1 MELHLK
7 EINST
12 DIGSSSIRRLSRI
25 PDDLKPDDFE
35 DKFDATTL
43 WYDAIQDGSFIFL
56 VCPRL
61 NNLTENIRQGLF
73 FGDSNR
79 LRRLPSINLP
89 RTTIIVLWS
98 GKPVSQVSF
107 QSNSISVSSAVH
119 QAEHS
124 LSHGLNCSLSI
135 NKNNDLRWIADHV
148 SWHVKYHGL
157 DAYFLLE
164 NQSDA
169 YTTDEIVDALSGCG
183 LKKLVILSLP
193 LSYGPKAQGKYRHWE
208 NFLQTSAYNILKLR
222 FLKHARAVLSCDIDE
237 LVWPGEESIFQ
248 TARKSPMGFV
258 QFSGQTCYQDILST
272 PEVSHRAG
280 YYLRPGERDAAYKWC
295 LVPNSWLR
303 YFYWS
308 THSLSNFRTRDLFV
322 NKKRSYGHFYHVS
335 TGWKSNRRQPV
346 KYLVQ
351 NDALKDLL
359 SKSFP

>member
-1 MELHLK
+1 MVIHLR

-12 DIGSSSIRRLSRI
+12 DIESSSIRRWSRI
-25 PDDLKPDDFE
+25 PDEFKPDDFA

-43 WYDAIQDGSFIFL
+43 WYDAIQDGSFVYL

-73 FGDSNR
+73 CGDGNR
-79 LRRLPSINLP
+79 LRRLPTINLP

-107 QSNSISVSSAVH
+107 QSDVISVSSAVH

-124 LSHGLNCSLSI
+124 LGQGLNCSFSI

-157 DAYFLLE
+157 EAYFLLE

-169 YTTDEIVDALSGCG
+169 YSTDEIVDALSGCG
-183 LKKLVILSLP
+183 LKKLVILNLP
-193 LSYGPKAQGKYRHWE
+193 LSYGPKVQGKYRHWE
-208 NFLQTSAYNILKLR
+208 SFLQTSAFNILKLR
-222 FLKHARAVLSCDIDE
+222 FLKNARAVLSCDIDE
-237 LVWPGEESIFQ
+237 LVWPGEESIFE
-248 TARKSPMGFV
+248 TARKSLLGFV
-258 QFSGQTCYQDILST
+258 RFSGQRCYQDILST

-280 YYLRPGERDAAYKWC
+280 YYLKHGKRDAPHKWC
-295 LVPNSWLR
+295 LVPNGWLR
-303 YFYWS
+303 YFFWS
-308 THSLSNFRTRDLFV
+308 THSLRDLPLKDLFV
-322 NKKRSYGHFYHVS
+322 NKKRSYGHFHHVS
-335 TGWKSNRRQPV
+335 TGWKSDRSQPV
-346 KYLVQ
+346 EYLIQ
-351 NDALKDLL
+351 NNALKDLL